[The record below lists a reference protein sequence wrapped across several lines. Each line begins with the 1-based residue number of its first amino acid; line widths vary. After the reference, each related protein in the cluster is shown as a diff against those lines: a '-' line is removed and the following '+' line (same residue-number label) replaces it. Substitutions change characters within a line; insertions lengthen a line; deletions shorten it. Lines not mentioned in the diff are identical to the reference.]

1 MYPSGGAHPHHHHH
15 HHHHHHGYGWQGG
28 TSGGP
33 WSDPGWDYPNDDD
46 DDSELNP
53 AHSGDAYYGRGSSGP
68 LSELEEMEFA
78 SELTDVA
85 SEAELEEFLGDLIKT
100 VAKTAGGLVTGPVGQ
115 ALTGALKSVAK
126 QALPIVGGALG
137 SMVAPGAGTAIGSQ
151 LGSLASG
158 MFEIE
163 GEGPSVSA
171 PDLAAAQRFVQLAS
185 QAAHTAALAPPDIP
199 PHVVAREAVAAAA
212 ERAGLGSPPS
222 VHGSPGFSP
231 MSGDPS
237 HGWGES
243 PDFHHHGEHH
253 GFHHYGE
260 PHEYHH
266 QDEPHEHHHYGS
278 GHGESGHWVRRG
290 RKVILYGV

>member
-1 MYPSGGAHPHHHHH
+1 MSPYPHPYGGMYPHHHHH
-15 HHHHHHGYGWQGG
+15 HHHRGYRSQGG
-28 TSGGP
+28 MYGGP
-33 WSDPGWDYPNDDD
+33 WVDSGWDYPTDD
-46 DDSELNP
+46 DDSELGP
-53 AHSGDAYYGRGSSGP
+53 SHSGDVYYGHPSTGP

-126 QALPIVGGALG
+126 QALPVVGGALG

-151 LGSLASG
+151 LGSLAGS
-158 MFEIE
+158 MFEME
-163 GEGPSVSA
+163 GEGAGASP

-199 PHVVAREAVAAAA
+199 PHVVAHEAVAAAA
-212 ERAGLGSPPS
+212 ERAGLGSPPG
-222 VHGSPGFSP
+222 VHGSPEFNP
-231 MSGDPS
+231 MSGDLS
-237 HGWGES
+237 HGWGGS
-243 PDFHHHGEHH
+243 PEVHHYGEHH
-253 GFHHYGE
+253 GYGE
-260 PHEYHH
+260 PHEY
-266 QDEPHEHHHYGS
+266 DHYGS